1 MSGGIDGRRG
11 RSGDRL
17 RHLFDWLTGLPADE
31 VALFRQEL
39 IATVMLRPTALLL
52 SSAGILLMSGTA
64 ALFLHRGWA
73 IAWFVTDLF
82 MLTLRLSVAIRYQR
96 RGRHMPDHV
105 ALVTMSLTAVV
116 LLIFGMGCAASF
128 YTALRPMP
136 MIATTSMMALIAG
149 LATRWA
155 ALPRLAMPAIA
166 TLSVPF
172 LVVILATDH
181 GHFRAGA
188 LQFAVVA
195 AGTAAL
201 TLQNHRAIVAMFRAE
216 RRARGLAMTD
226 VLTGLPNR
234 GGLLARLE
242 AMAERPSETGMALLF
257 VDMDG
262 FKAVNDRFGHAAGDR
277 VLIETAARLGSV
289 AAPHFTCRLGGDEFV
304 VVIEGREIAIADVTA
319 RRIADSLA
327 LPFEGIAVEPIV
339 TGASVGIAFG
349 SASGD
354 AEQVLAD
361 ADRALYLAKRAGGGR
376 EAVIQAARVPAAA

>member
-1 MSGGIDGRRG
+1 
-11 RSGDRL
+11 
-17 RHLFDWLTGLPADE
+17 
-31 VALFRQEL
+31 
-39 IATVMLRPTALLL
+39 
-52 SSAGILLMSGTA
+52 
-64 ALFLHRGWA
+64 
-73 IAWFVTDLF
+73 
-82 MLTLRLSVAIRYQR
+82 
-96 RGRHMPDHV
+96 
-105 ALVTMSLTAVV
+105 
-116 LLIFGMGCAASF
+116 
-128 YTALRPMP
+128 
-136 MIATTSMMALIAG
+136 
-149 LATRWA
+149 
-155 ALPRLAMPAIA
+155 
-166 TLSVPF
+166 
-172 LVVILATDH
+172 
-181 GHFRAGA
+181 
-188 LQFAVVA
+188 
-195 AGTAAL
+195 
-201 TLQNHRAIVAMFRAE
+201 
-216 RRARGLAMTD
+216 

-304 VVIEGREIAIADVTA
+304 VVIEGREIAMADVTA

-327 LPFEGIAVEPIV
+327 LPFEGIAAEPIV

>member
-1 MSGGIDGRRG
+1 MSGGTDGRR
-11 RSGDRL
+11 RWDDRL
-17 RHLFDWLTGLPADE
+17 RDLFDWFAALPADE
-31 VALFRQEL
+31 AALFRRE
-39 IATVMLRPTALLL
+39 IVATVMLRPVALLL

-73 IAWFVTDLF
+73 SAWFAADLV
-82 MLTLRLSVAIRYQR
+82 MLALRLHVAIRYQR
-96 RGRHMPDHV
+96 GGARMPDHV
-105 ALVTMSLTAVV
+105 ARVTICLTGIV
-116 LLIFGMGCAASF
+116 LLMFGAGCAASF
-128 YTALRPMP
+128 YTAVRPIP

-166 TLSVPF
+166 ALSGFF
-172 LVVILATDH
+172 LIAILATDH

-234 GGLLARLE
+234 GGLLAQLE
-242 AMAERPSETGMALLF
+242 AMAERPRESGMALLF

-277 VLIETAARLGSV
+277 VLIETAARLRSIV
-289 AAPHFTCRLGGDEFV
+289 SPHFTCRLGGDEFV
-304 VVIEGREIAIADVTA
+304 VVIEGREIATANVTA
-319 RRIADSLA
+319 RRIADALA
-327 LPFEGIAVEPIV
+327 LPFEDIAAEPIV
-339 TGASVGIAFG
+339 AGASVGIAFG
-349 SASGD
+349 SASGE